1 MLSPPNIA
9 NGQRFTKSKYD
20 VIGHRILKYERNNL
34 YNIRCLSQHPQPKKE
49 K

>member
-9 NGQRFTKSKYD
+9 NEQRFTKLKYD
-20 VIGHRILKYERNNL
+20 VIGHGILKYEWTNL
-34 YNIRCLSQHPQPKKE
+34 YNIRCLSQHPKPKKE

>member
-20 VIGHRILKYERNNL
+20 VIGHGILKYERTNL
-34 YNIRCLSQHPQPKKE
+34 YNITSLSQHPQSKKE